1 LLDESVTQAK
11 VKKMFDQGERTNIK
25 EIPPAKDRISDYK
38 RKCFGKLFQDKVIND
53 KPISAAASS
62 TGLGDATT

>member
-1 LLDESVTQAK
+1 
-11 VKKMFDQGERTNIK
+11 MFDQGERTNIK